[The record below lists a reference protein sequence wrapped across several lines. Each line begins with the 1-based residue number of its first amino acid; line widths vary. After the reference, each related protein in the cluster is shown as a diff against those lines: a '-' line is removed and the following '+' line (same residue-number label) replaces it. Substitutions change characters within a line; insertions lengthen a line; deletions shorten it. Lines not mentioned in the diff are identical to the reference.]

1 MVKNE
6 NMLSH
11 DYRKYLIN
19 GGNIKLKHLKKDKIF
34 LKFHNDTNL
43 YGVKPLN

>member
-1 MVKNE
+1 
-6 NMLSH
+6 MLSH

-19 GGNIKLKHLKKDKIF
+19 GGNIKLKHLKEDKIF
-34 LKFHNDTNL
+34 LKFYNDTNL